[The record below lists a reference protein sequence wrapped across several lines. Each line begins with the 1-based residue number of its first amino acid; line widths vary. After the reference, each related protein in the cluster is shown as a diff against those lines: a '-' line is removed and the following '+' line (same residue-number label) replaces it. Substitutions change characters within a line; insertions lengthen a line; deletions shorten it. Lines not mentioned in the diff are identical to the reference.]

1 MSDPPSTLVDMGEVV
16 SLAEFRRARA
26 AVAEPEVAFDPI
38 ERLSAVVRRLE
49 SALGEMQEDDEPDVR
64 RELVAVNGAVALRRY
79 GAAAARAER
88 LIARLR
94 PLD

>member
-38 ERLSAVVRRLE
+38 ERLSAAVRRLE
-49 SALGEMQEDDEPDVR
+49 
-64 RELVAVNGAVALRRY
+64 
-79 GAAAARAER
+79 
-88 LIARLR
+88 
-94 PLD
+94 